1 MMRALFTAG
10 AGMQAQQLNVDVI
23 SNNLANVNTTGYKKA
38 RIDFQDLLY
47 QTLRAAGSQVAQ
59 GVESPTGLHIG
70 LGVRPAATQR
80 IFTQGDFQRTDNPL
94 DLVVEGEGFFQI
106 TQPDGSVAYTR
117 DGTFRRDGTGRVV
130 TADGYT
136 LSPEV
141 TIPQDAVAVSVG
153 QDGTVSVTI
162 QGNPTPQVVGSL
174 TLARFINP
182 AGLFSR
188 GKNLFLE
195 TSASGPP
202 IVSAPGIGGAGTI
215 NQGFLEN
222 ANVQV
227 VDEIVKLIVAQRA
240 FEFNSRAVTT
250 ADDMLGTAA
259 GLKR

>member
-47 QTLRAAGSQVAQ
+47 QTLRASGSQVAQ

-94 DLVVEGEGFFQI
+94 DLVIEGEGFFQI

-130 TADGYT
+130 TADGFT
-136 LSPEV
+136 LSPEI

-162 QGNPTPQVVGSL
+162 QGNPTPQVVGSI

-250 ADDMLGTAA
+250 SDDMLGTAA